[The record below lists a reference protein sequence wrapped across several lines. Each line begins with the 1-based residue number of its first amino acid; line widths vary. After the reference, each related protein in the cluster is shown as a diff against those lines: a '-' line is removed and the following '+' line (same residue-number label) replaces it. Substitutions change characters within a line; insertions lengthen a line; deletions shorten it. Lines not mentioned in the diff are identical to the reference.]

1 MTQKRGSDMKQL
13 LFRRFTEKA
22 PGIEK
27 GTTTAFLRL
36 LKPQPPEGFAYQG
49 RAFNGVDLFT
59 DGAGGYFFPKG
70 TYRAGD
76 IIYIREEWTIQ
87 HDDAGEPH
95 YIYKAGHPED
105 QMVLWKQASYM
116 PIEAARFF
124 LEVQSTAVCRI
135 GEIEQEDARA
145 AGAAGRSWRRKLQ
158 ELWDGDLKKT
168 EADVAFNRDPW
179 VEVVR
184 FQLVERPEGLPTGF
198 NERILA
204 HGSDYNRY
212 TIRLAETGEL
222 IAQGTAAECAKA
234 MGYTTSRRIYV
245 LLNQVASG
253 KNRKYTIETTQEPR
267 APRPRNW
274 LRGD

>member
-1 MTQKRGSDMKQL
+1 MAKPLIDDLRQI
-13 LFRRFTEKA
+13 LFRRFAEKA

-27 GTTTAFLRL
+27 GTTTAFLHL
-36 LKPQPPEGFAYQG
+36 LNPQPPEGYDHYG
-49 RAFNGVDLFT
+49 KAFNGEELFT
-59 DGAGGYFFPKG
+59 NGAGAYFFPK
-70 TYRAGD
+70 R
-76 IIYIREEWTIQ
+76 IYLTGETIYVREEWAIQ
-87 HDDAGEPH
+87 YDEEGEPH
-95 YIYKAGHPED
+95 YVYKAGWPEGKMA
-105 QMVLWKQASYM
+105 QWKAASYM

-124 LEVQSTAVCRI
+124 LQVESTSVCRI
-135 GEIEQEDARA
+135 SAVSQEDAKTLG
-145 AGAAGRSWRRKLQ
+145 AGGRSWRKNLQ
-158 ELWDGDLKKT
+158 ELWDGDLKKG
-168 EADVAFNRDPW
+168 EADVTFDRDPW
-179 VEVVR
+179 VQVVR